1 MMEGGKLIIFSA
13 PSGSGKTTIVRYLL
27 EQPELNLAFS
37 VSATTR
43 PRRGKEKHGEHYYF
57 MTVSEFK
64 NHIKGDDFLEWEEVY
79 RDNFYGTLKSEVERL
94 WAEGKN
100 VIFDIDVAGGLRIK
114 KKFPMQT
121 LAVFV
126 KPPSVDELKIRL
138 KKRSTESDDKIN
150 MRIAKASVELATA
163 PQFDKVIKN
172 YDLETAL
179 NESKALVYE
188 FIAAPNPLQ
197 NKGNQEK
204 G

>member
-1 MMEGGKLIIFSA
+1 MEGGKLIVFSA
-13 PSGSGKTTIVRYLL
+13 PSGSGKTTIVRHLL
-27 EQPELNLAFS
+27 SQPDLNLAFS
-37 VSATTR
+37 VSATSR
-43 PRRGKEKHGEHYYF
+43 PRRPKEKEGEHYYF
-57 MTVSEFK
+57 MTVSQFK
-64 NHIKGDDFLEWEEVY
+64 QHIRNGDFLEWEEVY

-114 KKFPMQT
+114 RKFPEQT

-163 PQFDKVIKN
+163 PQFDHIIKN
-172 YDLETAL
+172 YDLDTAL
-179 NESKALVYE
+179 KESRELVASYIKSGPAGE
-188 FIAAPNPLQ
+188 S
-197 NKGNQEK
+197 
-204 G
+204 